1 MQSWPIQAE
10 RNRGLEERPLLGL
23 GGTALLLGS
32 SQALSLHNSETLDAS
47 AFYQSKRHL
56 YLGRR
61 GCWGRG
67 QGTAGTYCTSLS
79 PLNTVIPLYACD
91 HLRTK
96 FGPAGH
102 MGSWGRRAVRYHPA
116 LNHMGFRRLWTELWP
131 PGPVMSLPQEPLE
144 SEQKGGSGSHPQTA
158 GCGDSGLWG
167 RAHASYEVTGTGQGK
182 CSLPRAARGRKDHL
196 GILRKPG
203 HRGTRGRGTSTR
215 DTTPQAQRNKKT
227 ILTHRGDTFC
237 GDGIQA
243 VARQGGVQTAAIGR
257 RRQRETQGRKE
268 KQNQQHQYAHCTGP
282 LTDLSLRRRSGLT
295 GTRHAPTQSR
305 TPTNLIFGKSTFRTQ
320 CQLHPPIRL
329 PRS

>member
-1 MQSWPIQAE
+1 MW
-10 RNRGLEERPLLGL
+10 
-23 GGTALLLGS
+23 GS
-32 SQALSLHNSETLDAS
+32 
-47 AFYQSKRHL
+47 
-56 YLGRR
+56 
-61 GCWGRG
+61 
-67 QGTAGTYCTSLS
+67 
-79 PLNTVIPLYACD
+79 
-91 HLRTK
+91 
-96 FGPAGH
+96 
-102 MGSWGRRAVRYHPA
+102 
-116 LNHMGFRRLWTELWP
+116 
-131 PGPVMSLPQEPLE
+131 
-144 SEQKGGSGSHPQTA
+144 GGSGLSSGLLARSRSFPKSPWNLNRKVEVAPIPRLQAVGTV

-182 CSLPRAARGRKDHL
+182 CSLLRAARGRKDHL

-215 DTTPQAQRNKKT
+215 DTTPQAQRNKT

-243 VARQGGVQTAAIGR
+243 VARQGGVRTAAIGR

-282 LTDLSLRRRSGLT
+282 LTDLSLRRRLGLT